1 MRRIALSLFLFALA
15 GCAEPVTVQNPKAGA
30 MVTCSTPASEW
41 NPWSQSDACVADRIA
56 EGWVI
61 AR

>member
-15 GCAEPVTVQNPKAGA
+15 GCAAPVTVQDPKTGES
-30 MVTCSTPASEW
+30 VTCSTPASKW
-41 NPWSQSDACVADRIA
+41 NPWSQSGACVAERIA